1 MSVTINGSGQIIV
14 QVQSVVKTDTFS
26 YATTTLTDITGL
38 SVSITPTSAANKILV
53 MCHIGVG
60 GDYWNSAGVTL
71 NLVRGSTNILAAST
85 NGNSAFFNAFSS
97 SQGNTNFNGTVL
109 PIMYLDSPA
118 TTSAITYKLQAANP
132 TGSFTCYINRT
143 TQDQTNSRST
153 STITV
158 MEISG

>member
-1 MSVTINGSGQIIV
+1 
-14 QVQSVVKTDTFS
+14 
-26 YATTTLTDITGL
+26 
-38 SVSITPTSAANKILV
+38 

-60 GDYWNSAGVTL
+60 GDHWNTNGVTL

-85 NGNSAFFNAFSS
+85 NGNSAYFLAFSS
-97 SQGNTNFNGTVL
+97 SQGNTTYHGTTL

-132 TGSFTCYINRT
+132 TGSSTCYINRT
-143 TQDQTNSRST
+143 SFDQTNSRST